1 MQARFPP
8 FIWKSFK
15 GLQNLL
21 QPHVL
26 GGNWEASAE
35 VAPGLSL
42 ELSKLE
48 EQMEMR
54 CLLSLQK
61 SGHWGYMINL
71 ELN

>member
-48 EQMEMR
+48 EQMET
-54 CLLSLQK
+54 
-61 SGHWGYMINL
+61 
-71 ELN
+71 

>member
-1 MQARFPP
+1 MQARFPS

-15 GLQNLL
+15 GLKNLL

-26 GGNWEASAE
+26 GENWETSAE

-48 EQMEMR
+48 EQMEM
-54 CLLSLQK
+54 
-61 SGHWGYMINL
+61 
-71 ELN
+71 